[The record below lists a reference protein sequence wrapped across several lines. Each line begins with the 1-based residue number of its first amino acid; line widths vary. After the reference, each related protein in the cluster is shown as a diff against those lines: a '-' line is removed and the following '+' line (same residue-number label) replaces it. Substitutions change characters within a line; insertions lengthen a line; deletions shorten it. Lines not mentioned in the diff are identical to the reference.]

1 MVTVIFDALLNVFMR
16 VECPFYSNLFSFV
29 LMRNIEDEQ
38 FNHSRWAEI
47 SEMQWEKAIPKDQ
60 SQNHF
65 KKRFAARQKSSA
77 SASGGS

>member
-1 MVTVIFDALLNVFMR
+1 MG
-16 VECPFYSNLFSFV
+16 
-29 LMRNIEDEQ
+29 
-38 FNHSRWAEI
+38 EI

-65 KKRFAARQKSSA
+65 KKRFAAGPKSSA